1 MAIIKSE
8 DGNPWDFADKYIYQS
23 HVIEFGVLHNFA
35 KEGPLYGNLIIDGS
49 IVSNAKCNGFGGPVL
64 FKDELLYVPLYQYA
78 TSKFDI
84 VGAYI
89 AEVNLVTKSVRIIGT
104 KYPMVYIDHME
115 DSLIYFYVYW
125 CKQKDRLE
133 SIDIHTK
140 LHIFTSDDFNMMR
153 RKYELNQKKESFFGK
168 LLYRIID
175 KFGI

>member
-1 MAIIKSE
+1 M
-8 DGNPWDFADKYIYQS
+8 
-23 HVIEFGVLHNFA
+23 
-35 KEGPLYGNLIIDGS
+35 
-49 IVSNAKCNGFGGPVL
+49 
-64 FKDELLYVPLYQYA
+64 
-78 TSKFDI
+78 
-84 VGAYI
+84 GAYI
-89 AEVNLVTKSVRIIGT
+89 AEVNLITKSVRIIGT

-140 LHIFTSDDFNMMR
+140 LHIFTSDDFNKMR